1 MISTE
6 LVKSVVA
13 EQEGEMIEKFKRE
26 NIIERENQ
34 NAVADYLKP
43 NIALIITGLRRTGKS
58 VFSFSILKGKKYG
71 YINFEDERL
80 SNLNVNEMNRVLEA
94 IYSLKGNV
102 ETFLFDEIQNI
113 YGWEKF
119 ISRLVPNHRIIIT
132 GSNATLMSRE
142 LATYLTGRHL
152 DFTLFPFSF
161 REYLYFKNFT
171 PEKQDIYIT
180 SSIAKIKEY
189 LNEYMKI
196 GGIPEGISIGKKFIL
211 QLENDIVERDIVQRY
226 KIRHVKKLK
235 ELSHY
240 LLTNFSS
247 EISYNKIKNILNIRS
262 VTTVS
267 NWVDYISSSYLV
279 FELNKYSTKLKE
291 QMLSSK
297 KVYCLDSGIINS
309 LSFKTSENWGRLMEN
324 LVSVELLRR
333 KSYWHNEWEI
343 FYFKDYQQN
352 EVDFLIR
359 EGYAVKEL
367 IQVSYANGFDEIEK
381 REYRSLIK
389 ASDLLRCNEL
399 KIITWDYEDVK
410 NIDGKRVNFIP
421 LWKWLIMP
429 G

>member
-1 MISTE
+1 MSTE
-6 LVKSVVA
+6 LIKSVVA
-13 EQEGEMIEKFKRE
+13 EQENEMIEKFKRE

-34 NAVADYLKP
+34 SAVTDYLKP

-71 YINFEDERL
+71 YVNFEDERL
-80 SNLNVNEMNRVLEA
+80 SDLNANEMNKVLEA

-119 ISRLVPNHRIIIT
+119 ISRLVPNHRVIITT

-161 REYLYFKNFT
+161 REYLHFKNFIS
-171 PEKQDIYIT
+171 ERQDIYIT
-180 SSIAKIKEY
+180 SSIAKIKEH
-189 LNEYMKI
+189 LNEYIKI
-196 GGIPEGISIGKKFIL
+196 GGIPEGISVGKKFIL
-211 QLENDIVERDIVQRY
+211 QLENDIIEKDIIQRY

-240 LLTNFSS
+240 LLSNFSS
-247 EISYNKIKNILNIRS
+247 EISYNKMKNILNVRS

-267 NWVDYISSSYLV
+267 NWVDYLESSYLI
-279 FELNKYSTKLKE
+279 FELNKYSPKLKE
-291 QMLSSK
+291 QMLSPK
-297 KVYCLDSGIINS
+297 KVYCIDNSIINS

-359 EGYAVKEL
+359 EGYTVKEL
-367 IQVSYANGFDEIEK
+367 MQVSYASGFDEIEK

-389 ASDLLRCNEL
+389 ASDLFRCNEL

-410 NIDGKRVNFIP
+410 SIDGKRVNFIP

-429 G
+429 A

>member
-297 KVYCLDSGIINS
+297 KVYCLDSSIINS